1 MEAEK
6 RYRGPRLPV
15 VCAECEDELDLS
27 RSGHQFCTNRL
38 CKDGFDVRPDW
49 RFMPLPNLLTKSKS
63 YNERACALQRRLR
76 NFNPPDMGRSGEVI
90 RYQLQRNGVMQR

>member
-63 YNERACALQRRLR
+63 YNERACACNVAYETLIPQTWA
-76 NFNPPDMGRSGEVI
+76 V
-90 RYQLQRNGVMQR
+90 QVK